1 MAIFLIAGAIA
12 GIILGLRFRSLILVP
27 ASLLSIVTVS
37 VIVAARGDRPSVV
50 ALAAIG
56 TMASLQIGYLVSS
69 TLRTVVDLATSESPR
84 SKSESTH
91 GNVGY
96 DY

>member
-1 MAIFLIAGAIA
+1 MTIFLIVGAIG
-12 GIILGLRFRSLILVP
+12 GIVLGFRFRSLILVP
-27 ASLLSIVTVS
+27 RILFSIAVIV
-37 VIVAARGDRPSVV
+37 VIVAARGDRPSVI

-69 TLRTVVDLATSESPR
+69 TLRTVVTLARSASPPSR
-84 SKSESTH
+84 SESTH

>member
-1 MAIFLIAGAIA
+1 MTIFLIAGAIA
-12 GIILGLRFRSLILVP
+12 GMVLGLRFRSLVLVP
-27 ASLLSIVTVS
+27 ASLFAIAA
-37 VIVAARGDRPSVV
+37 VIVATCGDRPGTI

-56 TMASLQIGYLVSS
+56 TTASLQIGYLVSS
-69 TLRTVVDLATSESPR
+69 TLRAVLDLATSASAR
-84 SKSESTH
+84 SRSESTH